1 MSLLSFIL
9 AALASPTFLLTS
21 LLIVASPGTGA
32 VLTIVAGLQQGR
44 RAALVTA
51 WGCTLGIVPHLALSL
66 SGVAG
71 VLRMHPWA
79 FELLR
84 GLGVLYLLFLAWQSL
99 AARGALALDA
109 AGASPAG
116 TGLVRQA
123 VLANLLNPKLSL
135 FFLAFLP
142 QFVQPAEA
150 EVLQQM
156 LGLSLVFMAMTWIVF
171 ALYGVF
177 AAAVRVHLL
186 ASARA
191 MAWLR
196 RGFAAAFALL
206 AARLMLASR

>member
-71 VLRMHPWA
+71 GCACTLGFRAAARPGCA
-79 FELLR
+79 LLCS
-84 GLGVLYLLFLAWQSL
+84 LAWQSL
-99 AARGALALDA
+99 VARGALALDLRPHLA
-109 AGASPAG
+109 AVGYAG
-116 TGLVRQA
+116 M
-123 VLANLLNPKLSL
+123 ANLLNPKLSL

-206 AARLMLASR
+206 AARLMLVSR

>member
-1 MSLLSFIL
+1 MSLLSCVL

-44 RAALVTA
+44 RAALTTA

-109 AGASPAG
+109 AATPAR

-142 QFVQPAEA
+142 QFVQPAQGQ
-150 EVLQQM
+150 VLQQM

-186 ASARA
+186 ASVRA

-206 AARLMLASR
+206 AARLMLSSR

>member
-1 MSLLSFIL
+1 MVPVSPIF
-9 AALASPTFLLTS
+9 AALASPSFLLTS

-32 VLTIVAGLQQGR
+32 VLTIAAGLQQGR

-66 SGVAG
+66 TGVAG
-71 VLRMHPWA
+71 VLQMHPWA

-99 AARGALALDA
+99 AARGALALE
-109 AGASPAG
+109 AGRAPPR

-142 QFVQPAEA
+142 QFVQPAPGQA
-150 EVLQQM
+150 VQQM
-156 LGLSLVFMAMTWIVF
+156 LGMSLVFMAMTWGVF

-177 AAAVRVHLL
+177 AAAVRAHLL

-191 MAWLR
+191 LAWLR

-206 AARLMLASR
+206 AVRLMLSGR